1 LANDTKQQQE
11 LNRLLDRYNK
21 ALEETVKKQ
30 ESVSKGMSQEVSLL
44 EKKMKLLSLQNKE
57 LAGALK
63 FAEKEEKI
71 RNQEIAARQKKLKDQ
86 IKLGKLSK
94 EEVEQAEAELALKKG
109 INKEG
114 ANAIKQLTKREK
126 LQKSLKKSLKEQAEL
141 AKDFRSQMASNLEI
155 STKFSE
161 TMTGGLAA
169 QAGGA
174 ANWAKEFAS
183 SSNKVGDAGRSMGKA
198 IGGVFGFV
206 ISQLEESMFGID
218 SLRANITFATQATKD
233 FTDTAAETY
242 ATMKGLGLE
251 TSKVDSAMI
260 ALYENT
266 ALFRRSLPAS
276 QTAMGVFTAK
286 MQQAGIDGKITSETF
301 QLLNKTMGL
310 QGQELID
317 TTDKLK
323 NFGQAIKVSV
333 GKLLLDMSA
342 AAPVLAAHGK
352 NMVNVF
358 KGLAAQAEVTGMQ
371 MGDLLGIAGQF
382 DTFDQSADAVGK
394 LNSILGGPY
403 LNSIEM
409 VYMSEEERI
418 QAMRDSL
425 ELSGK
430 SWDSMGRFEKK
441 AVAAAAGINDAAKAN
456 EFFGTTSEAMADAA
470 AKAEGDM
477 TEGEKMTDLSERAT
491 SFMARMTQMVKGIVP
506 VFENM
511 DDFLEKIETTFG
523 NFQKNTLPKLKEGM
537 TQMLEMIKKIGPLL
551 DKLDAM
557 SEKWFGKEKAD
568 LAKDT
573 EENLKKRA
581 TRAAGKRGK
590 GASAADTGW
599 SWSSLFTG
607 GGPISPKG
615 YASGGYVKETAPAL
629 VHKGEYVVPAN
640 QVAAAGI
647 DPSVRPPSLSVGN
660 ENAQATAAAV
670 KEGISQVLASLGMGT
685 GASTVVQLHLDG
697 KRIHDVV
704 VDHMKQ
710 RTVESPA

>member
-1 LANDTKQQQE
+1 MANDTKQQQE

-94 EEVEQAEAELALKKG
+94 EEVEQAEAELALKRG

-114 ANAIKQLTKREK
+114 DKAVKQLTKREK
-126 LQKSLKKSLKEQAEL
+126 LQKSLKKSLKEQSEL
-141 AKDFRSQMASNLEI
+141 AKDFRNRLASSLDI
-155 STKFSE
+155 TTKFSE
-161 TMTGGLAA
+161 TMTSGITA
-169 QAGGA
+169 QVGAA
-174 ANWAKEFAS
+174 ANWTKKFIESEDKAK
-183 SSNKVGDAGRSMGKA
+183 DLGKA
-198 IGGVFGFV
+198 LKGGMGNALGFIV
-206 ISQLEESMFGID
+206 SELEEAMFGVN
-218 SLRANITFATQATKD
+218 LLKTNITFATQATKE
-233 FTDTAAETY
+233 FTDTAAKTY
-242 ATMKGLGLE
+242 TTMKGLGLE

-260 ALYENT
+260 ALYEDT
-266 ALFRRSLPAS
+266 SVFRRSLPAT
-276 QTAMGVFTAK
+276 QVAMGVFTAK
-286 MQQAGIDGKITSETF
+286 MQQAGIGGKITSETF

-317 TTDKLK
+317 ATDKLK
-323 NFGQAIKVSV
+323 NFGQAIKVSTS
-333 GKLLLDMSA
+333 KLLLDMSA
-342 AAPVLAAHGK
+342 AAPILAAHGK

-382 DTFDQSADAVGK
+382 DTFDQSADAVGR

-441 AVAAAAGINDAAKAN
+441 ALAAAAGINDAAKAN

-491 SFMARMTQMVKGIVP
+491 SFMDRMKQMVKGIVP
-506 VFENM
+506 VFKDM
-511 DDFLEKIETTFG
+511 DGFLKKIETTFG
-523 NFQKNTLPKLKEGM
+523 NFQKNTLPKIKEALIAIKDMFLAVPGILKDIE
-537 TQMLEMIKKIGPLL
+537 EKITPLL
-551 DKLDAM
+551 NKGL
-557 SEKWFGKEKAD
+557 K
-568 LAKDT
+568 LAKLMGGT
-573 EENLKKRA
+573 AKAKKKKGESWEE
-581 TRAAGKRGK
+581 TMG
-590 GASAADTGW
+590 S
-599 SWSSLFTG
+599 TG
-607 GGPISPKG
+607 GDVLDMWKG
-615 YASGGYVKETAPAL
+615 MLGFASGGYVKETAPAL

-647 DPSVRPPSLSVGN
+647 DPSVRPPSLSVGSTD
-660 ENAQATAAAV
+660 AGAIAAAV
-670 KEGISQVLASLGMGT
+670 KEGVSQVLASLGT
-685 GASTVVQLHLDG
+685 GANTVVQLHLDG
-697 KRIHDVV
+697 KQIHDVV

-710 RTVESPA
+710 RTIESPA